1 MQTQKIDELNKKM
14 AKMQVRASHNSST
27 EKKTGAV
34 YTNRSGSIE
43 ESTTNRS
50 RHSYGSKSG
59 KKASADKKNN
69 NRGLDIENM
78 KKALVD

>member
-1 MQTQKIDELNKKM
+1 MQTQKIDALNKKM
-14 AKMQVRASHNSST
+14 AKMQVRASVNSST
-27 EKKTGAV
+27 EKKAGAV

-50 RHSYGSKSG
+50 KRSYGSASG
-59 KKASADKKNN
+59 KKASADKKNG